1 MRFLQTYDILSV
13 SDLKLTEVK
22 DGKEMVKLRGL
33 YKISALALSVM
44 IVAGTG
50 NLAQMTN
57 SDVYAGTASGTAT
70 TDRVVSTDGTTWRY
84 LDNNTKPEAGWN
96 SDADFDDSAWSSGKG
111 SFGAK
116 NGQKADLGSGFVPN
130 VLLNQYISGTSNDV
144 PVYYL
149 RTKFDIDDVDVSQ
162 IKEITGTVLY
172 DDAAIVTINGK
183 KIAGFDDSSFD
194 ENGYGGS
201 NAGEPKTGTVSA
213 VSDGIDISSLN
224 LKAKDNVL
232 AVELHQGR
240 ASSSDI
246 YVDLQDLTVSTV
258 LPQKE
263 VRDVSLQI
271 GADETKRNL
280 SWLGESGK
288 ASYVQV
294 AVKPSGWK
302 NGDEFPET
310 SARKC
315 RADQVKSGVSGF
327 YSNKAVLKN
336 LDEFTSYIYRVGN
349 DDGWS
354 ETYTFATQ
362 DLGKKDSFSFLFAGD
377 PQIGAS
383 RNTENDTKGW
393 VNTLDFATEKFP
405 QTSFILSAGD
415 QINDKGASEESQY
428 QGFFTPD
435 ELQSYALALNEGNH
449 DSGSTLYT
457 AHGNIPNV
465 SFLGRVDSSG
475 KASGDYWYMYN
486 GVLFMNLNSNN
497 RSTSEHRAFMKQA
510 LQANPDAQWKI
521 VSFHHSIYSAA
532 SHATDDDILERR
544 SELPRIFSD
553 LDIDAVLMGHDHCYT
568 RTYLMDAN
576 DPQTSDSTS
585 VMDPKDGQVFYLTA
599 NSASGSKYYKYN
611 NDSLTDFIA
620 MKDQSNR
627 PNITNVEV
635 TRTSLTFTTYF
646 TDTKE
651 MPVLDSF
658 KISRTDAEQKP
669 EQVKISKGKI
679 KKAKAGKKKI
689 SVSYSK
695 LAKGV
700 KYQIS
705 YRKAGSSKWKS
716 IRSTQTY
723 KTIKN
728 LKSGS
733 RYKVRVRGYK
743 TVNGKTY
750 YGKWSESKTVKVR

>member
-44 IVAGTG
+44 IVAGAG

-336 LDEFTSYIYRVGN
+336 LDEFTTYIYRVGN

-354 ETYTFATQ
+354 DTYTFATQ
-362 DLGKKDSFSFLFAGD
+362 DLGEKDSFSFLFVFYFSRLLLRVAINMTTAD
-377 PQIGAS
+377 ALKHSSHRSMLFSSPVFGA
-383 RNTENDTKGW
+383 
-393 VNTLDFATEKFP
+393 VVVVLPAV
-405 QTSFILSAGD
+405 AVV
-415 QINDKGASEESQY
+415 
-428 QGFFTPD
+428 
-435 ELQSYALALNEGNH
+435 LALTPALPPLP
-449 DSGSTLYT
+449 SS
-457 AHGNIPNV
+457 
-465 SFLGRVDSSG
+465 SFLAALIVNSAVALPSSNSAINVCLPTDS
-475 KASGDYWYMYN
+475 
-486 GVLFMNLNSNN
+486 
-497 RSTSEHRAFMKQA
+497 
-510 LQANPDAQWKI
+510 
-521 VSFHHSIYSAA
+521 VS
-532 SHATDDDILERR
+532 R
-544 SELPRIFSD
+544 
-553 LDIDAVLMGHDHCYT
+553 
-568 RTYLMDAN
+568 
-576 DPQTSDSTS
+576 
-585 VMDPKDGQVFYLTA
+585 KDGCRSMMTLPLFAVQFA
-599 NSASGSKYYKYN
+599 FPEASFSV
-611 NDSLTDFIA
+611 TDFPSI
-620 MKDQSNR
+620 
-627 PNITNVEV
+627 
-635 TRTSLTFTTYF
+635 L
-646 TDTKE
+646 
-651 MPVLDSF
+651 MPV
-658 KISRTDAEQKP
+658 K
-669 EQVKISKGKI
+669 
-679 KKAKAGKKKI
+679 
-689 SVSYSK
+689 
-695 LAKGV
+695 
-700 KYQIS
+700 
-705 YRKAGSSKWKS
+705 SS
-716 IRSTQTY
+716 
-723 KTIKN
+723 
-728 LKSGS
+728 
-733 RYKVRVRGYK
+733 
-743 TVNGKTY
+743 
-750 YGKWSESKTVKVR
+750 